1 MKSPEIIALAN
12 QAASAATEA
21 HSPEHLPSAEIAY
34 EFIRNMLYEEFEG
47 SDEEAEALWNG
58 MAMSTQDW
66 LLFTDAY
73 ADATNAPTDVVEE
86 HYPASPGKATP
97 SSFPS

>member
-1 MKSPEIIALAN
+1 MKNAEIIALAN
-12 QAASAATEA
+12 QAASAATDA
-21 HSPEHLPSAEIAY
+21 HSPEHLPSAETAY

-47 SDEEAEALWNG
+47 SEEGAEAIWNG

-73 ADATNAPTDVVEE
+73 ADATNTPTDVVEE
-86 HYPASPGKATP
+86 HYHGASSPPEPPAR
-97 SSFPS
+97 